1 MLVPPAEPRSGP
13 VRVSRVALPKPGPYV
28 PTRVP
33 RPRRD
38 RFTAIEGQLAF
49 DLDGEL
55 ADVHDLFINTTEC
68 LEAAA

>member
-1 MLVPPAEPRSGP
+1 MSVPPAASKAGP
-13 VRVSRVALPKPGPYV
+13 VRVSRAVLPKPGPYE
-28 PTRVP
+28 PTKVP

-55 ADVHDLFINTTEC
+55 ADVHDLFINPTEC